1 MSTHPPTYGAH
12 ARGLLRLGVPL
23 VGSAVAGFAIHMT
36 DTIML
41 GWYSV
46 LSLAAATLA
55 TSFWFVIFIVGAGF
69 GTAVLPMVAEAASS
83 GDEVRARRVTRMGIW
98 LSLLYFAIA
107 FVPLWWSGTVF
118 LWLGQTPEVAAEGQ
132 LYIRIAMWGMIPG
145 LQTVVFRS
153 YLSGLHLTAVQLWV
167 TLAGVVLNA
176 LVNYAL
182 IFGNWGAPEMGIQ
195 GAATASVIIQTLTVI
210 VLAVYAQVKLP
221 HYHLFQRIW
230 RADWQA
236 FWQVFRL
243 GLPIGLTSLA
253 EGGLFS
259 ASAVMMG
266 WIGEI
271 ELAAHGITLQI
282 VALMFMF
289 HVGMSQAATIRA
301 GGAYGRR
308 DVTELW
314 MIARTAMAIAIL
326 FGVLAVAVMVG
337 MPETLVSLFIDP
349 QEPARDA
356 LLALAVKLL
365 FLGALFQFVDSAQ
378 INALALLRGVQD
390 TNVPMWLASVSYW
403 VIGLPASY
411 LMAFTFGLRESGLWL
426 GLTVGLG
433 MAALTLGWRFVM
445 VSGRISSSAPR
456 HAG

>member
-1 MSTHPPTYGAH
+1 MTYPAQ
-12 ARGLLRLGVPL
+12 ARGLMRLGLPL

-69 GTAVLPMVAEAASS
+69 GTAVMPMVAEAASAS
-83 GDEVRARRVTRMGIW
+83 DDVRARRVTRMGMW
-98 LSLLYFAIA
+98 LSLLYFAVA
-107 FVPLWWSGTVF
+107 FAPLWWSEHVF
-118 LWLGQTPEVAAEGQ
+118 LWLGQTSEVAAEGQ
-132 LYIRIAMWGMIPG
+132 LYIRIAMFGMIPG

-153 YLSGLHLTAVQLWV
+153 YLSGLHLTGVQLWI

-195 GAATASVIIQTLTVI
+195 GAAVASVVIQTLTAI
-210 VLAVYAQVKLP
+210 VLAIYAQIKLP
-221 HYHLFQRIW
+221 HYNLFQRIW

-243 GLPIGLTSLA
+243 GFPIGMTSLA

-271 ELAAHGITLQI
+271 ELAAHGIALQI
-282 VALMFMF
+282 TALLFMF

-308 DVTELW
+308 NVVELW
-314 MIARTAMAIAIL
+314 MIARTA
-326 FGVLAVAVMVG
+326 LAVAFVFGIAAVALMVG
-337 MPETLVSLFIDP
+337 MPETLVSLYIDP
-349 QEPARDA
+349 AEPARET
-356 LLALAVKLL
+356 LIVIGVKLVML
-365 FLGALFQFVDSAQ
+365 AAVFQFVDSTQ

-390 TNVPMWLASVSYW
+390 TTVPMWLASVSYW
-403 VIGLPASY
+403 LIGLPASY
-411 LMAFTFGLRESGLWL
+411 FMAFTLGLRESGLWL

-433 MAALTLGWRFVM
+433 MAAITLGWRFVY
-445 VSGRISSSAPR
+445 VAKRIVPR
-456 HAG
+456 AAA